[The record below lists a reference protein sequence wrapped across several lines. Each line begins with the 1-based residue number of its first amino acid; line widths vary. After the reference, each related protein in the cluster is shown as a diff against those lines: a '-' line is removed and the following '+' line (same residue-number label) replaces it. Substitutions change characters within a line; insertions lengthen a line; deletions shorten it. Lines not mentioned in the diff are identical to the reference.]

1 MGGGPTL
8 DGWDNFFLAFFVPS
22 MALSFLEK
30 VYPNQIYIASTVPE
44 WHFISPFLLLSNVE
58 KIV

>member
-22 MALSFLEK
+22 MALFFLEK
-30 VYPNQIYIASTVPE
+30 VYPNQIYIASTIPK
-44 WHFISPFLLLSNVE
+44 WHFFHLLLPSIVK